1 MCGYKTV
8 RNRHMYH
15 KCRSKTSFYSALALS
30 LSIFIGSSCPSHTP
44 HVRHMHFLCTT
55 HIRVTPQKSLCTQS
69 SNEKKKLMQWMKMS
83 LWRNGIYGCAWIR
96 LEHINRENSPARIL
110 RRKKSHKTVIFRRH
124 SLAHTTICVVCV
136 CAFHSCHMPFAE
148 REPFHQ
154 RVRIRS

>member
-15 KCRSKTSFYSALALS
+15 KCRSRTSFYSALALS

-69 SNEKKKLMQWMKMS
+69 SNEKKKTHAM
-83 LWRNGIYGCAWIR
+83 N
-96 LEHINRENSPARIL
+96 EN
-110 RRKKSHKTVIFRRH
+110 
-124 SLAHTTICVVCV
+124 VVV
-136 CAFHSCHMPFAE
+136 A
-148 REPFHQ
+148 
-154 RVRIRS
+154 